1 MVGTCPDGD
10 IHRRWAHV
18 ALVLLGLFLWTV
30 IGCSVAAA
38 WHVSRSTA
46 EKVAEKQAEKALLP
60 FHEWQEVFAQY
71 LEERSN
77 KKTGE

>member
-1 MVGTCPDGD
+1 M
-10 IHRRWAHV
+10 

-30 IGCSVAAA
+30 IGTSVAAA

-46 EKVAEKQAEKALLP
+46 EKVAEKSAEKTLEP

-71 LEERSN
+71 LEQRSN
-77 KKTGE
+77 HKTGE